1 MSGYNY
7 YILSGLSYN
16 MGIGSDFD
24 IAMNA
29 ESCTIV
35 NSSAMDYA

>member
-1 MSGYNY
+1 MPGYNY

-24 IAMNA
+24 ITKNMGIY
-29 ESCTIV
+29 TIV
-35 NSSAMDYA
+35 NLSGMNHA